1 MISAYG
7 FISNAG
13 LKRIS
18 NAEHDE
24 KYKVLLYIQRKYID
38 KDNLRNAIV
47 EIVNAIIRNKMTS
60 ALCRG
65 HFIYKFFI

>member
-1 MISAYG
+1 M
-7 FISNAG
+7 
-13 LKRIS
+13 S